1 MDRDARIK
9 ELAERLAALQ
19 GTTPERVIE
28 RLLERE
34 WAAWEATPPPNA
46 PGFAEETQAP
56 LDEAGVAAVP
66 GQWIPTPKA
75 GRQAYM
81 GYWEKDF
88 RVFHAIP
95 LPPQTPEQVALADAI
110 LNNALNAED
119 SATGDSLTSTSK
131 PSLSGLWNDPEA
143 TKLRHAQY
151 RAEMAE
157 SRARH
162 GLPREVNSEPLPKS
176 FYDEMWED

>member
-1 MDRDARIK
+1 MDRDAHIK
-9 ELAERLAALQ
+9 ELAERLAALE
-19 GTTPERVIE
+19 GTTPDRVIE

-34 WAAWEATPPPNA
+34 WAARESAPPPA
-46 PGFAEETQAP
+46 TPGFAEETQAP
-56 LDEAGVAAVP
+56 LAEAAATVP

-88 RVFHAIP
+88 RIFHAIP
-95 LPPQTPEQVALADAI
+95 LPPQTPEQVALAEAI
-110 LNNALNAED
+110 LNKTLKAEN
-119 SATGDSLTSTSK
+119 SVTGDPLTPTPK
-131 PSLSGLWNDPEA
+131 PSLSGLWDDSAA

-151 RAEMAE
+151 REEMADL
-157 SRARH
+157 RARH
-162 GLPREVNSEPLPKS
+162 GLPREVNLEPIPKS